1 MAHAELSIG
10 QAISKASAQEIKRFS
25 RGLPVLDTIIT
36 AAPLLGLLGTVVGM
50 MHTFGMMGGD
60 ELGAPAAITGGI
72 AEGLI
77 ATAFGLLIAIACL
90 FPNNYLNAKIETV
103 QHEVD
108 DAGRRL
114 DLLLLAQKT
123 FQGSGGHGF
132 PPPGPPTA
140 PPPSPLGFPAAPPPG
155 ASPASLPV
163 PPLPVPL
170 SQAPGMVKARPPIPP
185 PAGTAKKS
193 SGASNLFGFLKP
205 KAPKPTGPAPGA
217 A

>member
-1 MAHAELSIG
+1 MMNT
-10 QAISKASAQEIKRFS
+10 FS
-25 RGLPVLDTIIT
+25 
-36 AAPLLGLLGTVVGM
+36 
-50 MHTFGMMGGD
+50 MMGGD

-90 FPNNYLNAKIETV
+90 FPNSYLNAKVETV

-123 FQGSGGHGF
+123 FQGSGGHGY
-132 PPPGPPTA
+132 PPPA
-140 PPPSPLGFPAAPPPG
+140 PPASPPPG

-170 SQAPGMVKARPPIPP
+170 SQAPGMAKARPPTPP
-185 PAGTAKKS
+185 PAGMAKKS
-193 SGASNLFGFLKP
+193 SSPSNLFGFLKP
-205 KAPKPTGPAPGA
+205 KAPKPSGPTPGA